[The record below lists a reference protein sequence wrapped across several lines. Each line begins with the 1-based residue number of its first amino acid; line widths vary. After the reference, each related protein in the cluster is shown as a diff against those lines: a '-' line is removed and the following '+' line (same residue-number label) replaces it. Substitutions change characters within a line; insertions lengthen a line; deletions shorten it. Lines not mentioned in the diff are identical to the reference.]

1 MELKS
6 ENPVQVAPNNTAF
19 GRTALEIVTGNRKH
33 GQLIRRRIAGHAFL
47 PVGTDIYEI
56 KLMMFPRHTYYM
68 RQSRD
73 SIYRYTVYAKRFLEN
88 EQTKL
93 LNPIGY
99 GRLCSDLKNFVE
111 IYFPLLGRLV
121 FVDLIPR
128 N

>member
-1 MELKS
+1 MEMKHENVPSSVPAHCAS
-6 ENPVQVAPNNTAF
+6 E
-19 GRTALEIVTGNRKH
+19 RTALEIMTGNRRN
-33 GQLIRRRIAGHAFL
+33 GMLVRRRIAGHAYL
-47 PVGTDIYEI
+47 PVGSDIYEI

-73 SIYRYTVYAKRFLEN
+73 SIYRYTVFATRYLEN
-88 EQTKL
+88 DQTKL
-93 LNPIGY
+93 LNPVGY
-99 GRLCSDLKNFVE
+99 GRLCVDLKNFVE

>member
-1 MELKS
+1 MEIKQ
-6 ENPVQVAPNNTAF
+6 ENASPSPIASASD
-19 GRTALEIVTGNRKH
+19 RTALEIVTGNRRN
-33 GQLIRRRIAGHAFL
+33 GQLFRRRIAGHAYL
-47 PVGTDIYEI
+47 PVGSEIYEI

-88 EQTKL
+88 DRTKL

-99 GRLCSDLKNFVE
+99 GRLCVDLKNFVE

-121 FVDLIPR
+121 FVDLVPR